1 MEGAMMKA
9 KSRVKL
15 SGLLCLTVLI
25 VFLAAT
31 AAAQTSLPDV
41 GLITK
46 VSGDV
51 TFSNQTENKEPAKVQ
66 AFMKVRRGDNF
77 KLNEAGSLTLLYFAS
92 GRQETWKGP
101 ATFVAGATE
110 SAAVGAGKSPP
121 HPEVKLIPTKATKQ
135 IQGAPSPLPGS
146 SISIWGGIQT
156 MTPADLAPPGP
167 PAPLSE
173 EAQRQIKEAE
183 GIYQD
188 LSKTAAAS
196 DVTPELYLLSVLG
209 KYGQYAEMD
218 KLVDTMLRKTP
229 GDEAFKDLKAWVQS
243 KSGKDMPATPVYAE
257 RKGPWATPDEEMPT
271 AGQKPEAAKV
281 KELLKEGKNYEDSSM
296 FLRALRPYQ
305 EALKLSET
313 ALGPQHPLTI
323 ASMARLAWIYSQ
335 LGSFDQA
342 LPLAKQALELSEKA
356 LGPEHPRTA
365 QSLRVLGSIY
375 GQMGAHDKALALSQ
389 RALQISEKVLGPEDP
404 QTAAALGNLVTLY
417 TQMGSYDQALPLA
430 RRAAEIREKVLGPEN
445 LWTTVSLRNLGF
457 LYLAKKDYGQAEST
471 FRRAQGRQGD
481 LGMVE
486 LYLATG
492 KYDSALSRLTFKLS
506 PTAWNRGQYQAQY
519 YTQKG
524 LALKGLGNRPEAVAA
539 FLKAIKDIE
548 WLRSRTSG
556 ERTSF
561 FESGLLGGYF
571 RAYRGMTEVLGDM
584 ALKGEPAPA
593 GLQTYGQDPAAAAF
607 YFAEAVKARSMLEAL
622 AAGAARVAPQLP
634 LDLAAKEKSL
644 QEQLQELEGQR
655 LARMQESGKEQPVQE
670 FLWKIDA
677 LQKEREGFVAE
688 LRRREPRYAALAYP
702 QPYKAQE
709 LPLKPGEVLLE
720 YALGEKESYL
730 FRVEA
735 GGKTQV
741 FHLAVGQEALEKRLG
756 AMLAPFRQSI
766 LRREDLSRF
775 SINDAAALYQ
785 EILAPALAGVNP
797 GTKLII
803 VPDGA
808 LGAFPFEALVVQA
821 GAGWDKSALVGDRW
835 PVTYSQSAA
844 ILALNRHLGATR
856 ATQSLFG
863 LGDCIYDKDSSRY
876 LAYKTGKEK
885 AGEIKHAG
893 PEKVMTMAATDR
905 GWGRLEFPPLPE
917 TRQTVT
923 ELAALFQEKPQP
935 PQVLLDV
942 NATETRVRQTTLS
955 QYRYLFLG
963 THGFLA
969 DKLSGVQEPTLVL
982 TQVENKPPDDGF
994 LNLSKVVQLKLDAD
1008 LVTLAACMTGLGRV
1022 MQGEGVLN
1030 FARAFQQA
1038 GARSVMVALWNIP
1051 VDESMKFYLT
1061 FYKTLKEGKSKS
1073 EALKVARQEVRAKEP
1088 HPYFWSGLI
1097 LHGEG

>member
-1 MEGAMMKA
+1 MRWII
-9 KSRVKL
+9 SVC
-15 SGLLCLTVLI
+15 LCLTL
-25 VFLAAT
+25 LGLMGPPGYAAKIGPGAAPAT
-31 AAAQTSLPDV
+31 QAAA
-41 GLITK
+41 
-46 VSGDV
+46 
-51 TFSNQTENKEPAKVQ
+51 
-66 AFMKVRRGDNF
+66 
-77 KLNEAGSLTLLYFAS
+77 
-92 GRQETWKGP
+92 
-101 ATFVAGATE
+101 
-110 SAAVGAGKSPP
+110 
-121 HPEVKLIPTKATKQ
+121 
-135 IQGAPSPLPGS
+135 
-146 SISIWGGIQT
+146 
-156 MTPADLAPPGP
+156 
-167 PAPLSE
+167 
-173 EAQRQIKEAE
+173 
-183 GIYQD
+183 
-188 LSKTAAAS
+188 
-196 DVTPELYLLSVLG
+196 
-209 KYGQYAEMD
+209 
-218 KLVDTMLRKTP
+218 
-229 GDEAFKDLKAWVQS
+229 
-243 KSGKDMPATPVYAE
+243 
-257 RKGPWATPDEEMPT
+257 DEEMPA

-281 KELLKEGKNYEDSSM
+281 KELLKEGNDYEDSSR
-296 FLRALRPYQ
+296 FLPALRPYQ

-313 ALGPQHPLTI
+313 ALGPNHPLTI

-342 LPLAKQALELSEKA
+342 LPLAQQALQRSEKA

-365 QSLRVLGSIY
+365 QSLMVLASIY

-389 RALQISEKVLGPEDP
+389 RALQISEKVSGPEGP
-404 QTAAALGNLVTLY
+404 QTAAALNNLVTLY

-430 RRAAEIREKVLGPEN
+430 RRAAEIREKALGPEN
-445 LWTTVSLRNLGF
+445 LWTNVSLRNLGF
-457 LYLAKKDYGQAEST
+457 LYLAKKDYAQAEST
-471 FRRAQGRQGD
+471 FRRTQGRQGD

-492 KYDSALSRLTFKLS
+492 KYDSALSLLISKLTPK
-506 PTAWNRGQYQAQY
+506 ARNRAQYQAQY

-524 LALKGLGNRPEAVAA
+524 LALKGLGNRPEAFAA
-539 FLKAIKDIE
+539 FLEAIKNIE
-548 WLRSRTSG
+548 GLRSRTSG

-561 FESGLLGGYF
+561 FESGLMGGYF
-571 RAYRGMTEVLGDM
+571 RAYRGMTEVLGEM
-584 ALKGEPAPA
+584 ALKGDPAPS

-607 YFAEAVKARSMLEAL
+607 YFSEAIKARSMLEAL

-634 LDLAAKEKSL
+634 PDLAAKEKSL
-644 QEQLQELEGQR
+644 QENLQELEGPR
-655 LARMQESGKEQPVQE
+655 LERMQERGVKFKHGGPGQGERPVVE
-670 FLWKIDA
+670 FLGQEEA
-677 LQKEREGFVAE
+677 LQRELDGLVTE
-688 LRRREPRYAALAYP
+688 LRRREPRYAAMAYP

-730 FRVEA
+730 FRVEP

-741 FHLAVGQEALEKRLG
+741 FHLAVNQEALEKRLG
-756 AMLAPFRQSI
+756 AMLAPFRKGVM
-766 LRREDLSRF
+766 RREDLSRF
-775 SINDAAALYQ
+775 SVSDAASLYQ
-785 EILAPALAGVNP
+785 ELLAPALSGVNP
-797 GTKLII
+797 GTRLII

-821 GAGWDKSALVGDRW
+821 GPDWGKCTLVADRW

-856 ATQSLFG
+856 STQPLFG

-876 LAYKTGKEK
+876 LAYKAGKEK

-893 PEKVMTMAATDR
+893 PEKALTMAATDR

-955 QYRYLFLG
+955 QYRYLFFG

-969 DKLSGVQEPTLVL
+969 DNLSGVQEPTLVL
-982 TQVENKPPDDGF
+982 TQVENKPPDNGF
-994 LNLSKVVQLKLDAD
+994 LTFSKVLQLKLDAEV
-1008 LVTLAACMTGLGRV
+1008 VTLAACMTGVGQV

>member
-1 MEGAMMKA
+1 MRWII
-9 KSRVKL
+9 SV
-15 SGLLCLTVLI
+15 SLC
-25 VFLAAT
+25 F
-31 AAAQTSLPDV
+31 
-41 GLITK
+41 
-46 VSGDV
+46 
-51 TFSNQTENKEPAKVQ
+51 
-66 AFMKVRRGDNF
+66 
-77 KLNEAGSLTLLYFAS
+77 TLL
-92 GRQETWKGP
+92 GLMGP
-101 ATFVAGATE
+101 TGHAAKMGPGA
-110 SAAVGAGKSPP
+110 A
-121 HPEVKLIPTKATKQ
+121 
-135 IQGAPSPLPGS
+135 
-146 SISIWGGIQT
+146 
-156 MTPADLAPPGP
+156 
-167 PAPLSE
+167 PAP
-173 EAQRQIKEAE
+173 Q
-183 GIYQD
+183 
-188 LSKTAAAS
+188 AA
-196 DVTPELYLLSVLG
+196 
-209 KYGQYAEMD
+209 
-218 KLVDTMLRKTP
+218 
-229 GDEAFKDLKAWVQS
+229 
-243 KSGKDMPATPVYAE
+243 
-257 RKGPWATPDEEMPT
+257 PDEEMPT

-281 KELLKEGKNYEDSSM
+281 KELLKEGNNYVDSSM
-296 FLRALRPYQ
+296 FLHALRPFQ

-313 ALGPQHPLTI
+313 ALGPNHPLTI

-342 LPLAKQALELSEKA
+342 LPLAQQALQRSEKA

-389 RALQISEKVLGPEDP
+389 RALQISEKVSGPEDP
-404 QTAAALGNLVTLY
+404 QTAAALSNLATLY

-430 RRAAEIREKVLGPEN
+430 RRAAEIWEKALGPEN
-445 LWTTVSLRNLGF
+445 LWTTVGLRNLGF

-492 KYDSALSRLTFKLS
+492 KYDSALNLLTSKLT
-506 PTAWNRGQYQAQY
+506 PQAWNRTQYQAQY

-524 LALKGLGNRPEAVAA
+524 LALKGLGNRSEAVAA
-539 FLKAIKDIE
+539 FLEAIKHIE
-548 WLRSRTSG
+548 GLRSRTSG

-571 RAYRGMTEVLGDM
+571 RAYRGMTEVLGEM
-584 ALKGEPAPA
+584 ALKGESAPS
-593 GLQTYGQDPAAAAF
+593 GLQTYGQDPGAAAF
-607 YFAEAVKARSMLEAL
+607 YFSEAIKARSMLEAL

-634 LDLAAKEKSL
+634 TDLAAKEKSL
-644 QEQLQELEGQR
+644 QEQLQEIEGQR
-655 LARMQESGKEQPVQE
+655 LAKMQEHGFRDRKEQPVLEFQAKQE
-670 FLWKIDA
+670 A
-677 LQKEREGFVAE
+677 LQREIDGFVTE
-688 LRRREPRYAALAYP
+688 LRHREPRYAALAYP

-730 FRVEA
+730 FRVEP

-741 FHLAVGQEALEKRLG
+741 FRLAVGQEALEKRLG
-756 AMLAPFRQSI
+756 AMLAPFRQSL

-856 ATQSLFG
+856 ATQALFG

-876 LAYKTGKEK
+876 LAYKAGTEK

-942 NATETRVRQTTLS
+942 NATETRMRQTTLS

-994 LNLSKVVQLKLDAD
+994 LSLSKVVQLKLDAD
-1008 LVTLAACMTGLGRV
+1008 LVTLAACMTGVGRV

-1051 VDESMKFYLT
+1051 VDESMKFYTT
-1061 FYKTLKEGKSKS
+1061 FYKALKEGKSKS